1 MSQAT
6 TAIVSRRDNANLIS
20 AGYFAAFISLGLVAA
35 SLGPTLNDLAQQ
47 TAVGVAQLSL
57 LYPSRSG
64 GYFIGSLL
72 GGRLYDRLAGH
83 TLLAA
88 MLVVMAVCMATV
100 PGIGVF
106 WLLSGVLLIVGITEG
121 IVDVGGNAMI
131 GWVHGPKVGPYMN
144 ALHFFFGVG
153 ALISPII
160 VGLALRFTDGI
171 AWAYWVL
178 ALLLL
183 PPALW
188 LIRFNSPT
196 TPARR
201 GSDAASAPPVDVV
214 LMTLAVLFMMFVVGA
229 EVSFSGWIATYAVAL
244 NLATRETAAY
254 LTSVFWG
261 ALTFGRLL
269 SIPIAMRYRPR
280 TILLADVLGC
290 IAGVALIV
298 AVPSS
303 LTVLWIGAA
312 VLGLFMASV
321 FPTVLSWAGRHMT
334 MSGSVTSWFLVGA
347 SLGAITL
354 PWAIGRLIA
363 AFGPEA
369 AMIAILLDLIVLLGL
384 YFLLMLKG
392 GEPNVRT
399 VTEESLP
406 EHADA
411 DGL

>member
-1 MSQAT
+1 MTQAT
-6 TAIVSRRDNANLIS
+6 TARVQRRDNANLIS

-35 SLGPTLNDLAQQ
+35 SLGPTLNNLGEQ

-57 LYPSRSG
+57 IYPSRSG

-72 GGRLYDRLAGH
+72 GGRLYDRVAGH
-83 TLLAA
+83 MLLAA
-88 MLVVMAVCMATV
+88 MLVVMALCMALV
-100 PGIGVF
+100 PTLGIF
-106 WLLSGVLLIVGITEG
+106 WLLAGVLLITGIAEA

-131 GWVHGPKVGPYMN
+131 GWVHGVKVGPYMN

-160 VGLALRFTDGI
+160 VGLALRYTDGI
-171 AWAYWVL
+171 AWAYWIL
-178 ALLLL
+178 AVLLL

-188 LIRFNSPT
+188 IVRFTSPT

-201 GSDAASAPPVDVV
+201 AVGEAPAAPLDLV
-214 LMTLAVLFMMFVVGA
+214 LVGLAVLFMMFVVGA
-229 EVSFSGWIATYAVAL
+229 EVSFSGWVATYAVSL

-298 AVPSS
+298 AAPASG
-303 LTVLWIGAA
+303 TALWIGAA
-312 VLGLFMASV
+312 ILGLFMASV

-334 MSGSVTSWFLVGA
+334 MSGTVTSWFLVGA

-354 PWAIGRLIA
+354 PWIIGRLIA

-369 AMIAILLDLIVLLGL
+369 AMIAILVDLVVLLGL

-392 GEPNVRT
+392 GEPNVHT
-399 VTEESLP
+399 PAES
-406 EHADA
+406 
-411 DGL
+411 

>member
-1 MSQAT
+1 MTQAT
-6 TAIVSRRDNANLIS
+6 STRVQRRDNANLIS

-35 SLGPTLNDLAQQ
+35 SLGPTLNNLAEQ

-72 GGRLYDRLAGH
+72 GGRLYDRVAGH
-83 TLLAA
+83 MLLAV
-88 MLVVMAVCMATV
+88 MLAVMALCMALV
-100 PGIGVF
+100 PTLGVF
-106 WLLSGVLLIVGITEG
+106 WLLSGVLLITGIAEA

-131 GWVHGPKVGPYMN
+131 GWVHGVKVGPYMN

-160 VGLALRFTDGI
+160 VGLALRYTDGI
-171 AWAYWVL
+171 AWAYWIL
-178 ALLLL
+178 AVLLL

-188 LIRFNSPT
+188 IVRFTSPK

-201 GSDAASAPPVDVV
+201 AVGEAPAAPLDLV
-214 LMTLAVLFMMFVVGA
+214 LVGLAVLFMMFVVGA
-229 EVSFSGWIATYAVAL
+229 EVSFSGWVATYAVSL

-290 IAGVALIV
+290 IAGVAVIV
-298 AVPSS
+298 AAPASGAA
-303 LTVLWIGAA
+303 LWIGAA
-312 VLGLFMASV
+312 ILGLFMASV

-334 MSGSVTSWFLVGA
+334 MSGTVTSWFLVGA

-354 PWAIGRLIA
+354 PWIIGRLIA

-369 AMIAILLDLIVLLGL
+369 AMIAILVDLVVLLGL

-392 GEPNVRT
+392 GEPNVQ
-399 VTEESLP
+399 TE
-406 EHADA
+406 
-411 DGL
+411 G

>member
-1 MSQAT
+1 MTQAT
-6 TAIVSRRDNANLIS
+6 STRAQRRDNANLIS

-35 SLGPTLNDLAQQ
+35 SLGPTLNNLAEQ

-72 GGRLYDRLAGH
+72 GGRLYDRVAGH
-83 TLLAA
+83 MLLAV
-88 MLVVMAVCMATV
+88 MLAVMALCMALV
-100 PGIGVF
+100 PTLGVF
-106 WLLSGVLLIVGITEG
+106 WLLSGVLLITGIAEA

-131 GWVHGPKVGPYMN
+131 GWVHGAKVGPYMN

-160 VGLALRFTDGI
+160 VGLVLRYTDGI
-171 AWAYWVL
+171 AWSYWIL
-178 ALLLL
+178 AVLLL

-188 LIRFNSPT
+188 IVRFNSPT

-201 GSDAASAPPVDVV
+201 AAGDAPAAPLDLV
-214 LMTLAVLFMMFVVGA
+214 LVGLAVLFMMFVVGA
-229 EVSFSGWIATYAVAL
+229 EVSFSGWVATYAVSL

-290 IAGVALIV
+290 IAGVAVIV
-298 AVPSS
+298 AAPASGAA
-303 LTVLWIGAA
+303 LWIGAA
-312 VLGLFMASV
+312 ILGLFMASV

-334 MSGSVTSWFLVGA
+334 MSGTVTSWFLVGA

-354 PWAIGRLIA
+354 PWIIGRLIA

-369 AMIAILLDLIVLLGL
+369 AMIAILVDLVVLLGL

-392 GEPNVRT
+392 GEPNVQ
-399 VTEESLP
+399 TE
-406 EHADA
+406 
-411 DGL
+411 G

>member
-1 MSQAT
+1 M
-6 TAIVSRRDNANLIS
+6 L
-20 AGYFAAFISLGLVAA
+20 
-35 SLGPTLNDLAQQ
+35 
-47 TAVGVAQLSL
+47 
-57 LYPSRSG
+57 
-64 GYFIGSLL
+64 LL
-72 GGRLYDRLAGH
+72 GAALVIVLA
-83 TLLAA
+83 
-88 MLVVMAVCMATV
+88 
-100 PGIGVF
+100 
-106 WLLSGVLLIVGITEG
+106 GVLLITGIAEA

-131 GWVHGPKVGPYMN
+131 GWVHGVKVGPYMN

-160 VGLALRFTDGI
+160 VGLALRYTDGI
-171 AWAYWVL
+171 AWAYWIL
-178 ALLLL
+178 AVLLL

-188 LIRFNSPT
+188 IVRFASPK

-201 GSDAASAPPVDVV
+201 AVGEAPAAPLDLV
-214 LMTLAVLFMMFVVGA
+214 LVGLAVLFMMFVVGA
-229 EVSFSGWIATYAVAL
+229 EVSFSGWVATYAVSL

-298 AVPSS
+298 AAPASG
-303 LTVLWIGAA
+303 TALWIGAA
-312 VLGLFMASV
+312 ILGLFMASV

-334 MSGSVTSWFLVGA
+334 MSGTVTSWFLVGA

-354 PWAIGRLIA
+354 PWIIGRLIA

-369 AMIAILLDLIVLLGL
+369 AMIAILVDLVVLLGL

-392 GEPNVRT
+392 GEPNVHT
-399 VTEESLP
+399 PAES
-406 EHADA
+406 
-411 DGL
+411 

>member
-1 MSQAT
+1 MTQAT
-6 TAIVSRRDNANLIS
+6 STRAQRRDNANLIS

-35 SLGPTLNDLAQQ
+35 SLGPTLNNLAEQ

-72 GGRLYDRLAGH
+72 GGRLYDRVAGH
-83 TLLAA
+83 MLLAV
-88 MLVVMAVCMATV
+88 MLAVMALCMALV
-100 PGIGVF
+100 PTLGVF
-106 WLLSGVLLIVGITEG
+106 WLLSGVLLITGIAEA

-131 GWVHGPKVGPYMN
+131 GWVHGAKVGPYMN

-160 VGLALRFTDGI
+160 VGLALRYTDGI
-171 AWAYWVL
+171 AWAYWIL
-178 ALLLL
+178 AVLLL

-188 LIRFNSPT
+188 IVRFTSPT

-201 GSDAASAPPVDVV
+201 AVGEAPAAPLDLV
-214 LMTLAVLFMMFVVGA
+214 LVGLAVLFMMFVVGA
-229 EVSFSGWIATYAVAL
+229 EVSFSGWVATYAVSL

-269 SIPIAMRYRPR
+269 SIPIAMCYRPR

-290 IAGVALIV
+290 IAGVAVIV
-298 AVPSS
+298 AAPASGAA
-303 LTVLWIGAA
+303 LWIGAA
-312 VLGLFMASV
+312 ILGLFMASV

-334 MSGSVTSWFLVGA
+334 MSGTVTSWFLVGA

-354 PWAIGRLIA
+354 PWIIGRLIA

-369 AMIAILLDLIVLLGL
+369 AMIAILVDLVVLLGL
-384 YFLLMLKG
+384 YFLPMLKG
-392 GEPNVRT
+392 GEPNVQ
-399 VTEESLP
+399 TE
-406 EHADA
+406 
-411 DGL
+411 G

>member
-1 MSQAT
+1 MTQAT
-6 TAIVSRRDNANLIS
+6 STRVQRRDNANLIS

-35 SLGPTLNDLAQQ
+35 SLGPTLNNLAEQ

-72 GGRLYDRLAGH
+72 GGRLYDRVAGH
-83 TLLAA
+83 MLLAV
-88 MLVVMAVCMATV
+88 MLAVMALCMALV
-100 PGIGVF
+100 PTLGVF
-106 WLLSGVLLIVGITEG
+106 WLLSGVLLITGIAEA

-131 GWVHGPKVGPYMN
+131 GWVHGAKVGPYMN

-160 VGLALRFTDGI
+160 VGLALRYTDGI
-171 AWAYWVL
+171 AWAYWIL
-178 ALLLL
+178 AVLLL

-188 LIRFNSPT
+188 IVRFTSPT

-201 GSDAASAPPVDVV
+201 AVGEAPAAPLDLV
-214 LMTLAVLFMMFVVGA
+214 LVGLAVLFMMFVVGA
-229 EVSFSGWIATYAVAL
+229 EVSFSGWVATYAVSL

-290 IAGVALIV
+290 IAGVAVIV
-298 AVPSS
+298 AAPASGAA
-303 LTVLWIGAA
+303 LWIGAA
-312 VLGLFMASV
+312 ILGLFMASV

-334 MSGSVTSWFLVGA
+334 MSGTVTSWFLVGA

-354 PWAIGRLIA
+354 PWIIGRLIA

-369 AMIAILLDLIVLLGL
+369 AMIAILVDLVVLLGL

-392 GEPNVRT
+392 GEPNVQ
-399 VTEESLP
+399 TE
-406 EHADA
+406 
-411 DGL
+411 G